1 VCLFCLWRALR
12 PHSPLK
18 TRLPSRAQRYIIRLL
33 IMPIMYSSMSA
44 AALQVGLPNAI
55 YYETMRDW
63 CVRPPANTLSLLP
76 RARPPDSRLCAR
88 TRSYESWI
96 IYNFLTL
103 CFAYVGGP
111 GEVVTAQ
118 EGKSVHPSCV
128 HGTCC
133 LPTMTIDSFFLRGCK
148 QGALQFVILKPF
160 MAITTLFLEGVG
172 LYADGEFRADRGYA
186 YLAFMYNICYTVA
199 LYALLL
205 FYVAAADL
213 LRPHKPILKFVVV
226 KSVVFLTFW
235 QSLACSFM
243 VNLGILY
250 DGEEARKLQ
259 NFLICVEMVLASTG
273 LIFAFPYKTYYA
285 GAPDSFYE
293 AVWHAASI
301 ADVWSDMKHQFE
313 SKYVGYILYSEDT
326 QAAPKRH
333 YIRERMDA
341 AMLAAA
347 LAVRHGAEGVAN
359 VVKEGKL
366 GEIMRDGVLDLGREI
381 KSGVLEVAALTKDG
395 RLGGLVLE
403 NVKHIGEATL
413 DGVTKVSHGV
423 VDGVT
428 KLDALARRVVKDG
441 DAVLGGVGA
450 PISAALGLS
459 TPGGGGQAGGHHPH
473 GSGGSD
479 GKGPRRSIAGP
490 YGAIG
495 AYDSF
500 RRHSHDGPGGASMR
514 LRAAAVAAAVQREG
528 VDSVDE
534 LGQVEMQ
541 SVSLD
546 EIDPSEAARLIEDAW
561 GGNAVAISVHGHHRS
576 GSNIQQQQQHL
587 SGAARCL
594 SPPRALPPPADE
606 SAAMSA
612 IASPRVLTVAAVLP
626 SEVTDADFDGVRY
639 RYTRPVHPGLR
650 SPRMSRNSNSNSG
663 DATASTR
670 GGVKVAVP
678 PLFAPEPLPW
688 RGITVV
694 PLDDPDAMAAAAAA
708 TAAPPPVPP
717 PEFELTWAETTHA
730 VASPHHHPTPT
741 SQQQPQHHVPPPPP
755 PPPPLSAHA
764 SAPAA
769 TAAPVQSRRAAL
781 LAVAVSAPAAMS
793 QEEDDE
799 DDDVAAGVAM
809 EDGEEE
815 EQCLSPVVTGGSGRA
830 SSSWQ
835 VDEFATTPSGA
846 PPSSTG
852 PPPPPPE
859 HGQDDN
865 PFE

>member
-1 VCLFCLWRALR
+1 MRATTRKRFLSCL
-12 PHSPLK
+12 
-18 TRLPSRAQRYIIRLL
+18 
-33 IMPIMYSSMSA
+33 
-44 AALQVGLPNAI
+44 
-55 YYETMRDW
+55 
-63 CVRPPANTLSLLP
+63 
-76 RARPPDSRLCAR
+76 ARPPDSRLCAAR

-226 KSVVFLTFW
+226 KAVVFLTFW

-293 AVWHAASI
+293 AVWHAASV

-347 LAVRHGAEGVAN
+347 LAVRQGAEGVAN

-459 TPGGGGQAGGHHPH
+459 TPGGGGQTGGHHHH

-479 GKGPRRSIAGP
+479 GKGPRRSSASP

-528 VDSVDE
+528 VDTVDE

-576 GSNIQQQQQHL
+576 GSNIQHQQHL

-612 IASPRVLTVAAVLP
+612 IASPRVLTVAAVPP

-639 RYTRPVHPGLR
+639 RYTRPVQPGLR

-663 DATASTR
+663 DVTASNR
-670 GGVKVAVP
+670 GGVKVAIP

-694 PLDDPDAMAAAAAA
+694 PLDDPDAMAAA
-708 TAAPPPVPP
+708 TTAPPPVPP

-730 VASPHHHPTPT
+730 VASPHEHPTPT
-741 SQQQPQHHVPPPPP
+741 PQQQPQHHALPPPPPPP

-769 TAAPVQSRRAAL
+769 TTAAPVQSRRAAL
-781 LAVAVSAPAAMS
+781 LAVAVSAPAATS
-793 QEEDDE
+793 QEDDE
-799 DDDVAAGVAM
+799 DDDAAAGVAM
-809 EDGEEE
+809 EEEE

-846 PPSSTG
+846 PPPSTG